1 MSEAIVVKSLED
13 LYKLIGKKEFEC
25 FLRLKNGKYKKFTKI
40 LIDQVQSV
48 TGLYEV
54 KVNLLKE

>member
-40 LIDQVQSV
+40 LID
-48 TGLYEV
+48 
-54 KVNLLKE
+54 